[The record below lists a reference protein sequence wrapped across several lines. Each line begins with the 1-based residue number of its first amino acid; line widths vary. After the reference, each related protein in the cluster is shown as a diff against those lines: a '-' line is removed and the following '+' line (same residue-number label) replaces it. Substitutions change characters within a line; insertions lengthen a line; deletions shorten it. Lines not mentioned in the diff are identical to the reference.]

1 LNNSFA
7 NAQMVEKLDKVFPL
21 KDDIKKAFLEI
32 DRKEFVPSGLSFKA
46 YSIDSLPLANDSTIS
61 SPLTVAKMTTY
72 LNIDRNTDSVL
83 EIGCGS
89 GYQSAILSKLIRRVF
104 AVERIGSLV
113 KEAKERFKKLKIYNI
128 NLKHDDGLNGWRN
141 FAPFDRILF
150 SATAEEIPE
159 SLFAQLNENGILVAP
174 ILKNNKEIIIQFKKI
189 NGKIIKKELEEAKFV
204 PIKEGKS

>member
-1 LNNSFA
+1 MSNIA
-7 NAQMVEKLDKVFPL
+7 NIQMVEKLDKVFKL
-21 KDDIKKAFLEI
+21 SDDIKKAFLEI

-46 YSIDSLPLANDSTIS
+46 YNIDSLPLANDSTIS

-72 LNIDRNTDSVL
+72 LEIDKNSDSVL

-113 KEAKERFKKLKIYNI
+113 KIAKERFKKLKIYNV

-141 FAPFDRILF
+141 YAPFDRILF
-150 SATAEEIPE
+150 SATAESIPE
-159 SLFAQLNENGILVAP
+159 SLFAQLNEQGILVAP
-174 ILKNNKEIIIQFKKI
+174 ILKNNKEIITQFKKI
-189 NGKIIKKELEEAKFV
+189 NGKIIKKEIEEAKFV